1 MSQLVLVG
9 SIAAA
14 ASRPVRLSV
23 GGERLVV
30 EAAASPR
37 QRALG
42 LSGRDVACD
51 CGMLFVMPERA
62 RHAFW
67 MKDTFCPLSIAFLRD
82 DGTIAEI
89 RDMTPQSL
97 ERVAPSEPTRLAL
110 EVPLGWFAARGIGPG
125 DVVSV
130 SQ

>member
-1 MSQLVLVG
+1 MSQLALVG

-14 ASRPVRLSV
+14 SSRPVRLTV
-23 GGERLVV
+23 GGQQILV
-30 EAAASPR
+30 EAAASAR

-42 LSGRDVACD
+42 LSGRDVGCN
-51 CGMLFVMPERA
+51 CGMLFVMPSRD

-82 DGTIAEI
+82 DGAIAEI

-97 ERVAPSEPTRLAL
+97 ELVAPVEPVRLAL

-125 DVVSV
+125 AVVSV
-130 SQ
+130 RS